1 MTKWWFYFGGS
12 MKTIT
17 PSLRWTL
24 FGLLCVAGIFNAM
37 DRPVIAI
44 LKPFM
49 SADFGWSDKD
59 YGDLAFLTQMVA
71 AFSFLITG
79 WLVDKLGVWRS
90 MVAGVTT
97 WSIAAMAHGWA
108 STAWQVVAARVGLGA
123 TEAVQTPLTIKTVA
137 TLFPPDKRSF
147 AFGVGT
153 AIAGTG
159 TIGTFFLIP
168 ILLDQMGWRGA
179 LVFAGAGGFIA
190 LGLWLFFA
198 RGVAFENAPSG
209 AMEVYSRD
217 DDDGASYGFI
227 LTNIKTWAIVIAKA
241 LSDATWWL
249 MGFWLPDFYRK
260 TYELTTEELAVPL
273 SIAFIG
279 SGGGA
284 FLFGWLST
292 RLLEGGWS
300 VNRVRKTVMLV
311 SALIVLPLP
320 LVLSLNSFW
329 PVAIMMGVVMA
340 GHQGFS
346 LSIFSTITDVVPRAK
361 VGRVTAF
368 GAFMGN
374 MGGALIQL
382 VTGSVLAAG
391 LGFTPLF
398 LFAAVSYLL
407 ALAWLHLLMPNIERA
422 ER

>member
-1 MTKWWFYFGGS
+1 
-12 MKTIT
+12 MKPIT
-17 PSLRWTL
+17 PALRWTL

-49 SADFGWSDKD
+49 SADFGWSDED

-79 WLVDKLGVWRS
+79 WLVDRLGVWRS
-90 MVAGVTT
+90 MVTGVST

-108 STAWQVVAARVGLGA
+108 VAAWQVVGARIGLGA

-137 TLFPPDKRSF
+137 TLFEPDKRSF

-153 AIAGTG
+153 AIAGAG

-168 ILLDQMGWRGA
+168 ILLAAMGWRGA
-179 LVFAGAGGFIA
+179 LIFAGAAGFIA
-190 LGLWLFFA
+190 LALWLWFA
-198 RGVAFENAPSG
+198 RGVKFDDGAIDPSEDG
-209 AMEVYSRD
+209 G
-217 DDDGASYGFI
+217 DDDGASYGAI

-260 TYELTTEELAVPL
+260 TYALTTEELAVPL
-273 SIAFIG
+273 SIAFLG

-284 FLFGWLST
+284 FFFGWVST
-292 RLLEGGWS
+292 KLLEKGWS

-320 LVLSLNSFW
+320 LVLNLNAFW

-346 LSIFSTITDVVPRAK
+346 LTLFSTITDVVPRAK

-374 MGGALIQL
+374 MAGAAIAKITGMVL
-382 VTGSVLAAG
+382 VAG

-407 ALAWLHLLMPNIERA
+407 ALGWLHLLLPEIRRYEVPA
-422 ER
+422 S

>member
-1 MTKWWFYFGGS
+1 
-12 MKTIT
+12 MKPIT
-17 PSLRWTL
+17 PTLRWAL

-49 SADFGWSDKD
+49 SADFGWTDED
-59 YGDLAFLTQMVA
+59 FGDLASLTQMVA

-79 WLVDKLGVWRS
+79 WLVDRYGVRRS

-97 WSIAAMAHGWA
+97 WSLAALAHGWA
-108 STAWQVVAARVGLGA
+108 FTAWQVVGARIGLGA
-123 TEAVQTPLTIKTVA
+123 TEAVQTPLMIKTVA
-137 TLFPPDKRSF
+137 TLFAPNKRSF

-153 AIAGTG
+153 AIAGAG
-159 TIGTFFLIP
+159 TIATFFLIP
-168 ILLDQMGWRGA
+168 VLLGAMGWRGA
-179 LVFAGAGGFIA
+179 MIFAGGGGFVA
-190 LGLWLFFA
+190 LALWLWFA
-198 RGVAFENAPSG
+198 RGVTFDDAAIDPSEDG
-209 AMEVYSRD
+209 G
-217 DDDGASYGFI
+217 DDDGASYGAI

-241 LSDATWWL
+241 LSDTSWWL
-249 MGFWLPDFYRK
+249 MAFWLPDFYRK
-260 TYELTTEELAVPL
+260 TYALTTEELAVPM
-273 SIAFIG
+273 SIAFLG

-292 RLLEGGWS
+292 RLLEKGWS
-300 VNRVRKTVMLV
+300 VNRVRKSVMLV

-320 LVLSLNSFW
+320 LVLNLNAFW
-329 PVAIMMGVVMA
+329 PVAIMMGLVMA

-374 MGGALIQL
+374 MAGAAISKITGIVL
-382 VTGSVLAAG
+382 VAG
-391 LGFTPLF
+391 YGFTPLF

-407 ALAWLHLLMPNIERA
+407 ALAWLHLLMPVIRRA
-422 ER
+422 EGAL

>member
-1 MTKWWFYFGGS
+1 M
-12 MKTIT
+12 MKMKPIT
-17 PSLRWTL
+17 PALSWTL

-44 LKPFM
+44 LKPYM
-49 SADFGWSDKD
+49 SADFGWTDKD
-59 YGDLAFLTQMVA
+59 YGNLAFVTQMVA
-71 AFSFLITG
+71 AFSFLVTG
-79 WLVDKLGVWRS
+79 WLVDRLGVWRS

-108 STAWQVVAARVGLGA
+108 VAAWQVVAARIGLGA

-153 AIAGTG
+153 AIAGAG

-168 ILLDQMGWRGA
+168 VLLAAMGWRGA
-179 LVFAGAGGFIA
+179 LIFAGAGGFVA
-190 LGLWLFFA
+190 LALWLWFA
-198 RGVAFENAPSG
+198 RGIRF
-209 AMEVYSRD
+209 D
-217 DDDGASYGFI
+217 DKAEEKSHDLSEDGAPYGPI
-227 LTNIKTWAIVIAKA
+227 LMERRTWAIAIAKA

-260 TYELTTEELAVPL
+260 TYQLTTEELAVPL

-292 RLLEGGWS
+292 RLLEKGWS
-300 VNRVRKTVMLV
+300 VNRVRKTVMLI
-311 SALIVLPLP
+311 SACIVLPLP
-320 LVLSLNSFW
+320 FVLTLNSFW

-382 VTGSVLAAG
+382 VTGAVLAAG

-398 LFAAVSYLL
+398 IFAAVSYLL
-407 ALAWLHLLMPNIERA
+407 ALGWLHLLMPEIRRVEGA
-422 ER
+422 LSSATAKS

>member
-1 MTKWWFYFGGS
+1 MTFLS
-12 MKTIT
+12 PTR
-17 PSLRWTL
+17 RWAL
-24 FGLLCVAGIFNAM
+24 FAILCVAGIFNAM

-44 LKPFM
+44 LKPYM
-49 SADFGWSDKD
+49 SADFGWTDED

-71 AFSFLITG
+71 AFSFLVTG
-79 WLVDKLGVWRS
+79 WLVDRLGVWRS
-90 MVAGVTT
+90 MVVGVST
-97 WSIAAMAHGWA
+97 WSVAAMAHGWA
-108 STAWQVVAARVGLGA
+108 LTAWQVIGARIGLGA
-123 TEAVQTPLTIKTVA
+123 TEAVQTPLVIKTVA
-137 TLFPPDKRSF
+137 TLFEPDKRSF

-153 AIAGTG
+153 AIAGVG

-168 ILLDQMGWRGA
+168 LLLNAMGWRGA
-179 LVFAGAGGFIA
+179 LIFAGAGGFIA
-190 LGLWLFFA
+190 LALWLWLA
-198 RGVAFENAPSG
+198 RGVTFNDAATDPSEDG
-209 AMEVYSRD
+209 GG
-217 DDDGASYGFI
+217 DDGASYGHI
-227 LTNIKTWAIVIAKA
+227 LTNIQTWAIVIAKA

-260 TYELTTEELAVPL
+260 TYQLTTEELAVPL

-284 FLFGWLST
+284 FLFGWIST
-292 RLLEGGWS
+292 RLLEKGWS
-300 VNRVRKTVMLV
+300 VNRVRKTIMLI

-320 LVLSLNSFW
+320 LVLNLNAFW
-329 PVAIMMGVVMA
+329 PVAIMMGLVMA

-374 MGGALIQL
+374 MAGATISKI
-382 VTGSVLAAG
+382 TGLVLAAG

-398 LFAAVSYLL
+398 IFAAVSYLL
-407 ALAWLHLLMPNIERA
+407 ALGWLQLLMPRIVRIEESQA
-422 ER
+422 ATAIP

>member
-1 MTKWWFYFGGS
+1 
-12 MKTIT
+12 MKPIT
-17 PSLRWTL
+17 PALRWTL
-24 FGLLCVAGIFNAM
+24 FGLLCIAGIFNAM

-49 SADFGWSDKD
+49 SADFGWSDED

-79 WLVDKLGVWRS
+79 WLVDRLGVWRS
-90 MVAGVTT
+90 MVAGVST
-97 WSIAAMAHGWA
+97 WSLAALAHGWA
-108 STAWQVVAARVGLGA
+108 VAAWQVIGARIGLGA

-137 TLFPPDKRSF
+137 TLFEPDKRSF
-147 AFGVGT
+147 AFGAGT
-153 AIAGTG
+153 AIAGVG
-159 TIGTFFLIP
+159 TVGTFFLIP
-168 ILLDQMGWRGA
+168 VLLDAMGWRGA
-179 LVFAGAGGFIA
+179 LIFAGAGGFIA
-190 LGLWLFFA
+190 LALWLWFA
-198 RGVAFENAPSG
+198 RGVKFDDAAIDPSEDG
-209 AMEVYSRD
+209 G
-217 DDDGASYGFI
+217 DDDGASYGGV

-260 TYELTTEELAVPL
+260 TYALTTEELAVPL

-284 FLFGWLST
+284 FLFGWIST
-292 RLLEGGWS
+292 RLLEKGWS
-300 VNRVRKTVMLV
+300 VNRVRKTIMLV
-311 SALIVLPLP
+311 SAFIVLPLP
-320 LVLSLNSFW
+320 LVLNLNAFW

-346 LSIFSTITDVVPRAK
+346 LSLFSTITDVVPRAK

-374 MGGALIQL
+374 MAGAGIAKITGMVL
-382 VTGSVLAAG
+382 VAG

-407 ALAWLHLLMPNIERA
+407 ALAWLHLLMPEIRRYEP
-422 ER
+422 ELLKV

>member
-1 MTKWWFYFGGS
+1 
-12 MKTIT
+12 
-17 PSLRWTL
+17 
-24 FGLLCVAGIFNAM
+24 
-37 DRPVIAI
+37 
-44 LKPFM
+44 
-49 SADFGWSDKD
+49 
-59 YGDLAFLTQMVA
+59 
-71 AFSFLITG
+71 
-79 WLVDKLGVWRS
+79 
-90 MVAGVTT
+90 
-97 WSIAAMAHGWA
+97 
-108 STAWQVVAARVGLGA
+108 
-123 TEAVQTPLTIKTVA
+123 VQTPLTIKTVA